1 MDKKIVKAKG
11 APAPV
16 GPYNQAVVIGNLVY
30 TAGQIP
36 LDPVSGQMVGA
47 NAGEQAQQV
56 LKNLKA
62 VLEAA
67 GSSLPKVVKTT
78 VFLKDLNDFNAMNE
92 VYAKYFDAATAPAP
106 VGPYNQ
112 AVVIGNLVYTAGQI
126 PLDPVSGQTVGTNA
140 GEQARQVLKNLKAV
154 LEAAGS
160 SLAKVVKT
168 TVFLKDLN
176 DFNAMNEVYAKYFDA
191 ATAPAR
197 STIQVARLPKDSL
210 VEIEAVATL

>member
-1 MDKKIVKAKG
+1 MDKRIVKAKG

-16 GPYNQAVVIGNLVY
+16 GPYNQAVVVGNLVY

-62 VLEAA
+62 VMEAA
-67 GSSLPKVVKTT
+67 GSSV
-78 VFLKDLNDFNAMNE
+78 
-92 VYAKYFDAATAPAP
+92 
-106 VGPYNQ
+106 
-112 AVVIGNLVYTAGQI
+112 
-126 PLDPVSGQTVGTNA
+126 
-140 GEQARQVLKNLKAV
+140 
-154 LEAAGS
+154 
-160 SLAKVVKT
+160 AKVVKT

-176 DFNAMNEVYAKYFDA
+176 DFNAMNEAYAKYFDA

-197 STIQVARLPKDSL
+197 
-210 VEIEAVATL
+210 

>member
-36 LDPVSGQMVGA
+36 LDPVSGQMA
-47 NAGEQAQQV
+47 
-56 LKNLKA
+56 
-62 VLEAA
+62 
-67 GSSLPKVVKTT
+67 
-78 VFLKDLNDFNAMNE
+78 
-92 VYAKYFDAATAPAP
+92 
-106 VGPYNQ
+106 
-112 AVVIGNLVYTAGQI
+112 
-126 PLDPVSGQTVGTNA
+126 GTNA
-140 GEQARQVLKNLKAV
+140 GEQAQQVLKNLKAV

>member
-30 TAGQIP
+30 AAGQIP
-36 LDPVSGQMVGA
+36 LDPVSGQMVGT

-67 GSSLPKVVKTT
+67 GSSLAKVAKTT

-92 VYAKYFDAATAPAP
+92 VYAKF
-106 VGPYNQ
+106 
-112 AVVIGNLVYTAGQI
+112 
-126 PLDPVSGQTVGTNA
+126 
-140 GEQARQVLKNLKAV
+140 
-154 LEAAGS
+154 
-160 SLAKVVKT
+160 
-168 TVFLKDLN
+168 
-176 DFNAMNEVYAKYFDA
+176 FDA

>member
-1 MDKKIVKAKG
+1 MDKRIVMAG
-11 APAPV
+11 AAPAPV

-47 NAGEQAQQV
+47 NASEQAQQV

-67 GSSLPKVVKTT
+67 GSSLARVVKTT

-92 VYAKYFDAATAPAP
+92 VYAKYFDAA
-106 VGPYNQ
+106 
-112 AVVIGNLVYTAGQI
+112 I
-126 PLDPVSGQTVGTNA
+126 
-140 GEQARQVLKNLKAV
+140 
-154 LEAAGS
+154 
-160 SLAKVVKT
+160 
-168 TVFLKDLN
+168 
-176 DFNAMNEVYAKYFDA
+176 
-191 ATAPAR
+191 APAR

-210 VEIEAVATL
+210 IEIEAVAAL

>member
-16 GPYNQAVVIGNLVY
+16 GPYNQAVIIGNLVY

-36 LDPVSGQMVGA
+36 LDPVSGQIVGT

-67 GSSLPKVVKTT
+67 GSST
-78 VFLKDLNDFNAMNE
+78 
-92 VYAKYFDAATAPAP
+92 
-106 VGPYNQ
+106 
-112 AVVIGNLVYTAGQI
+112 
-126 PLDPVSGQTVGTNA
+126 
-140 GEQARQVLKNLKAV
+140 
-154 LEAAGS
+154 
-160 SLAKVVKT
+160 AKVVKT

-210 VEIEAVATL
+210 VEIEAVAIV

>member
-16 GPYNQAVVIGNLVY
+16 GPYNQAVIVGNLVY

-36 LDPVSGQMVGA
+36 LDPVNGQMVGT

-62 VLEAA
+62 VLE
-67 GSSLPKVVKTT
+67 S
-78 VFLKDLNDFNAMNE
+78 
-92 VYAKYFDAATAPAP
+92 
-106 VGPYNQ
+106 
-112 AVVIGNLVYTAGQI
+112 
-126 PLDPVSGQTVGTNA
+126 
-140 GEQARQVLKNLKAV
+140 
-154 LEAAGS
+154 AGS

-176 DFNAMNEVYAKYFDA
+176 DFNAMNEVYAKHFDA

-197 STIQVARLPKDSL
+197 STVQVVRLPKDSL

>member
-62 VLEAA
+62 NLEAA

-92 VYAKYFDAATAPAP
+92 VYAKF
-106 VGPYNQ
+106 
-112 AVVIGNLVYTAGQI
+112 
-126 PLDPVSGQTVGTNA
+126 
-140 GEQARQVLKNLKAV
+140 
-154 LEAAGS
+154 
-160 SLAKVVKT
+160 
-168 TVFLKDLN
+168 
-176 DFNAMNEVYAKYFDA
+176 FDA

-210 VEIEAVATL
+210 VEIEAVAAL

>member
-1 MDKKIVKAKG
+1 MEKKIVKAKG

-36 LDPVSGQMVGA
+36 LDPVSGQMVGT
-47 NAGEQAQQV
+47 NASEQAQQV

-62 VLEAA
+62 VLESA
-67 GSSLPKVVKTT
+67 GSSLAKAVKTT

-92 VYAKYFDAATAPAP
+92 VYA
-106 VGPYNQ
+106 
-112 AVVIGNLVYTAGQI
+112 
-126 PLDPVSGQTVGTNA
+126 
-140 GEQARQVLKNLKAV
+140 R
-154 LEAAGS
+154 
-160 SLAKVVKT
+160 
-168 TVFLKDLN
+168 
-176 DFNAMNEVYAKYFDA
+176 YFDA

-197 STIQVARLPKDSL
+197 STIQVVRLPKDSL